1 MDPVTAIFMGRSL
14 SGHSGDYRRV
24 ALPDTDVGFYFGVM
38 STRPGTLTA
47 DDLTSAEQAGT
58 GEHRPGAFDVLI
70 HDCELLPPSWAPDG
84 VGHPADRFLE
94 PVPME
99 ELVTRIRALGDV
111 GDLDR

>member
-1 MDPVTAIFMGRSL
+1 MDPVTAVFMARSL
-14 SGHSGDYRRV
+14 SGHSGYYRWV
-24 ALPDTDVGFYFGVM
+24 ALPDTDVGFYFGAM

-47 DDLTSAEQAGT
+47 DDLTTAEQAGT
-58 GEHRPGAFDVLI
+58 TGRRSGSFDVLI

-84 VGHPADRFLE
+84 VGHPADRFLA

-111 GDLDR
+111 GDFDR